1 MEDNFVY
8 VLMVPEQV
16 PERWS
21 GRARSLSLVPLD
33 PDEASQVLSKGSA
46 TPSMSQE
53 EESVAKLV
61 ARGHSARA
69 IAQALHMTERSVY
82 RRLARLR
89 KRAGVETTAQLA
101 AQLAH
106 QGF

>member
-1 MEDNFVY
+1 MF
-8 VLMVPEQV
+8 VLMPPDQV

-21 GRARSLSLVPLD
+21 SRARSLSLVPLD
-33 PDEASQVLSKGSA
+33 PQEAAQVLSRGSA
-46 TPSMSQE
+46 NPVMSPE

-61 ARGHSARA
+61 ARGHSARS
-69 IAQALHMTERSVY
+69 IAEALHMTERSVY

-89 KRAGVETTAQLA
+89 KRAGVKTTSELA
-101 AQLAH
+101 ARLAH